1 MLRLLAGICY
11 TDYRISTLPTKSE
24 KSSLKGGS
32 GMRKNLFVA
41 ILAPCV
47 LTVVLI
53 IIIIIDSRSSK
64 KPDPPAVDTVVT
76 ITPTEEPEP
85 TSSADPTPEPQA
97 TPTKAPT
104 EAPTKAPTKAPTL
117 TPTPTPTP
125 SPTPTP
131 VQEASGDIT
140 GTPENPDQSGGTE
153 GTDPSGSSG
162 TEEPDPNG
170 SSGTEESDPNGSSET
185 VSPNTYDALYTLQ
198 GDAYT
203 LIADSVTGSFL
214 FIDNSNQSIR
224 QTEFM
229 FAPEYREVDRWVYG
243 PILAYKNNKFFF
255 MAGNQL
261 VASDGQT
268 ETVLYTFGES
278 SYSSIAVLNIFAE
291 SQNRFMAGREETLV
305 VVDSRI
311 LAVETYH
318 HDYSPEFAVLSDEGL
333 CFRIWHRIPAGP
345 YFNILYSA
353 KGGNIKQLG
362 MIGEI
367 DEYVLDGNN
376 AIIKSNDELFTVNLS
391 TGALTGPREL
401 EREYTLHLPVYSSG
415 YVGGLS
421 EIRYINYNSDAKPVQ
436 SIEMPDSWEVQ
447 CYYAN
452 YYAVPYFYI
461 IRNKEKS
468 SLLPSEFGSFM
479 VVDTTTFPLVESKYL
494 AQSSVKEKLFEGE
507 TSLGAGEI
515 FLLERYDS
523 YYNQS
528 TQQTEQVP
536 YEIIYAWIPIQGK
549 TQAYQFYFYV
559 PHGEAYQDYLTL
571 MKHFIQAQ

>member
-1 MLRLLAGICY
+1 
-11 TDYRISTLPTKSE
+11 
-24 KSSLKGGS
+24 
-32 GMRKNLFVA
+32 MRKNLFIA

-53 IIIIIDSRSSK
+53 IIIIIDSRNSK
-64 KPDPPAVDTVVT
+64 KPDPPVVDTVVT
-76 ITPTEEPEP
+76 VTPTAEP
-85 TSSADPTPEPQA
+85 TSPADPTSEPQA
-97 TPTKAPT
+97 TPIKALT
-104 EAPTKAPTKAPTL
+104 EAPTKAPTSAPTKAPTL
-117 TPTPTPTP
+117 TPTPTPSPTP
-125 SPTPTP
+125 TPTPTP

-140 GTPENPDQSGGTE
+140 GTPENPDQSGGTGE
-153 GTDPSGSSG
+153 TDPSGSPG
-162 TEEPDPNG
+162 AEEPDPNG
-170 SSGTEESDPNGSSET
+170 SQGTEDS
-185 VSPNTYDALYTLQ
+185 NTYDALYAQQ

-203 LIADSVTGSFL
+203 LVADSITGYFL
-214 FIDNSNQSIR
+214 FIQNDDQTIR
-224 QTEFM
+224 KTGFT
-229 FAPEYREVDRWVYG
+229 FAPEYEEADRWVYG

-268 ETVLYTFGES
+268 EIVLYTFGDAY
-278 SYSSIAVLNIFAE
+278 YSSIAVLNIFAE
-291 SQNRFMAGREETLV
+291 SQNRFMAGREETLI
-305 VVDSRI
+305 VVDSRT

-318 HDYSPEFAVLSDEGL
+318 HEYSPEFVLLSDEGL
-333 CFRIWHRIPAGP
+333 CFRIWRRIPAGP

-362 MIGEI
+362 MIGDI

-376 AIIKSNDELFTVNLS
+376 AIIKSYVELFTVNLS
-391 TGALTGPREL
+391 TETLTGPREL
-401 EREYTLHLPVYSSG
+401 EREYTLHLPVYSPG
-415 YVGGLS
+415 YIDGLS
-421 EIRYINYNSDAKPVQ
+421 EIRYINYNNDAKPVQ

-452 YYAVPYFYI
+452 YYAIPYFYT
-461 IRNKEKS
+461 IRNKGKS

-479 VVDTTTFPLVESKYL
+479 VVDTTSYPLVDSKYL
-494 AQSSVKEKLFEGE
+494 AQSSVKEKLFEGQ

-523 YYNQS
+523 YYNAN

-536 YEIIYAWIPIQGK
+536 YDIIYAWIPITGK

-559 PHGEAYQDYLTL
+559 PQGEVYQDYLTL